1 MQVYIDGKGID
12 RGEIEDQDCKTNRR
26 NTGDGQRDGQ
36 TDRGIA
42 RENRP
47 DRQSDR

>member
-12 RGEIEDQDCKTNRR
+12 RREIEDQGCKTNSR
-26 NTGDGQRDGQ
+26 NTGDGQRDRQ

-42 RENRP
+42 RENRS